1 MLVSINDDFDLNKI
15 TESGQCFRTKIFKDN
30 VFRFISASNI
40 LYIKHIYSTE
50 YEVSCT
56 KAEWNTI
63 WESYF
68 DLRRCYSQIRRQIS
82 SSDMFLSK
90 AANEAHGIRILRQ
103 DPFEMLV
110 SFIISQRK
118 SIPAI
123 KKSIEC
129 IAEQFGTKVQT
140 PYEKVFLFPSYVQMS
155 QAKPEQLAECKLGYR
170 LPYILDAINCIKQG
184 KINLEVLDGLPS
196 REICESIMQIYGVG
210 PKIAN
215 CVALFAYGKM
225 DVFPIDTWIKQII
238 ANEYAGLNPFNKYPD
253 TAGIMQQYM
262 FYYAIHHKREVR
274 YE

>member
-15 TESGQCFRTKIFKDN
+15 AESGQCFRTKAFEDN
-30 VFRFISASNI
+30 AFRFISANNI

-56 KAEWNTI
+56 KSEWNTI

-68 DLRRCYSQIRRQIS
+68 DLKRCYSQIRQQIP
-82 SSDMFLSK
+82 SSDVFLSK
-90 AANEAHGIRILRQ
+90 AAEEAKGIRILHQ
-103 DPFEMLV
+103 DSFEMLV

-129 IAEQFGTKVQT
+129 IAEQFGTEVQT
-140 PYEKVFLFPSYVQMS
+140 PYEKVSLFPSYVQMF

-184 KINLEVLDGLPS
+184 KLKLEVLDGLS
-196 REICESIMQIYGVG
+196 SKEICESIMQIYGVG

-215 CVALFAYGKM
+215 CVALFAYGKV
-225 DVFPIDTWIKQII
+225 DVCPIDTWIKQII
-238 ANEYAGLNPFNKYPD
+238 ASEYAGLDPFNVYQD

-274 YE
+274 YK